1 MAEARMLLGQYR
13 LVERLGSGGM
23 SVVWQGYDEVLGR
36 SVAIKV
42 LSPELIADP
51 ESRDRIRAEA
61 KTAAALSNP
70 HLVNVYDYGEAD
82 EDGAAVP
89 FVVMEL
95 VAGNTL
101 AARLAAGPPPL
112 PGALRVGAEI
122 ASGLAAAHAR
132 DLVHRDVKPANVMIT
147 DAGVKVV
154 DFGLAA
160 NTGDLV
166 DDPEDGTILGTAA
179 YIAPERVLGR
189 PVTPAT
195 DVYALGLLLYKAL
208 CGRNPWRDIDTTG
221 GLVRAHCERRPAP
234 LPAVPGLPSEVP
246 ALVMKCLS
254 KDPSRRPTSVDVA
267 AELNLLARV
276 DPPAGSPVP
285 ASPVPA
291 APDPRRR
298 RLVRIGAAA
307 ATVVVAGIA
316 VATLPRASQW
326 RGPAQATGSG
336 PASGVGRAPACEV
349 RYAIGTSAAGV
360 FAVDLTLTHSRGRAE
375 AGWTLAFEFPGNQQ
389 IQTTSTGGWSQTG
402 RKVTVRPVG
411 NERSLAPNKALPLA
425 FTGSFHGVNK
435 APNVFTFNGTRCAA
449 KVSGGSTAGTG
460 SGDPAGGT
468 AAGGGAGPTPPP
480 APGNGS
486 SGGGS
491 AP

>member
-1 MAEARMLLGQYR
+1 MSEAGGIIRHFRVAGGLATGNRVCRIPSDGEITASEPVLRCVVAFGRLTGHGRWMAEARVLLGRYR

-61 KTAAALSNP
+61 KTAAGLSNP

-101 AARLAAGPPPL
+101 ADRLTAGPLPW

-147 DAGVKVV
+147 DGGVKVV

-166 DDPEDGTILGTAA
+166 DDPEDATILGTAA
-179 YIAPERVLGR
+179 YIAPERVLGK

-208 CGRNPWRDIDTTG
+208 SGRSPWHDIDTTG
-221 GLVRAHCERRPAP
+221 DLVRAHCEQKPAP
-234 LPAVPGLPSEVP
+234 LRAVPGLPAEVA

-254 KDPSRRPTSVDVA
+254 KDPSKRPTSVEVA
-267 AELNLLARV
+267 AE
-276 DPPAGSPVP
+276 
-285 ASPVPA
+285 
-291 APDPRRR
+291 
-298 RLVRIGAAA
+298 
-307 ATVVVAGIA
+307 
-316 VATLPRASQW
+316 
-326 RGPAQATGSG
+326 
-336 PASGVGRAPACEV
+336 
-349 RYAIGTSAAGV
+349 
-360 FAVDLTLTHSRGRAE
+360 
-375 AGWTLAFEFPGNQQ
+375 
-389 IQTTSTGGWSQTG
+389 
-402 RKVTVRPVG
+402 
-411 NERSLAPNKALPLA
+411 
-425 FTGSFHGVNK
+425 
-435 APNVFTFNGTRCAA
+435 
-449 KVSGGSTAGTG
+449 
-460 SGDPAGGT
+460 
-468 AAGGGAGPTPPP
+468 
-480 APGNGS
+480 
-486 SGGGS
+486 
-491 AP
+491 